1 MIYFDNAATT
11 FPKPP
16 AVGAAMLAC
25 MRCAGGNPGR
35 GTHAAALRAAEVV
48 YSCRCRAAEF
58 FGVSDPARV
67 VFTLN
72 TTYALNMALKSIL
85 RPGDHVISGD
95 MEHNATVRPLAALAK
110 KGITV
115 SRFSVRQEPMRML
128 EEIRALI
135 RSNTRVLVCAH
146 SSNIA
151 GITVPAAQIGA
162 LCRECGILFL
172 LDGAQSA
179 GILPVHVENMHIDI
193 LCVPGHKGLY
203 GPQGCGVM
211 LLGEN
216 CPVGCT
222 LIEGGS
228 GVHSADTGM
237 PAELPEH
244 FEAGTLP
251 VPAIAGLE
259 AGIRFLT
266 QAGMDAVRNHECFL
280 WNKMAQ
286 DLSCMQRVHIAD
298 YKSGAILLFTVDGLP
313 PSAVAD
319 ALDTRGIC
327 VRAGYHCAPLAHRT
341 LGTEENGAVRV
352 SFGAMNTEK
361 EVCVFTDAL
370 RQILRENP

>member
-35 GTHAAALRAAEVV
+35 GSHSAALRAAEIV

-72 TTYALNMALKSIL
+72 TTCALNTALKSVL

-95 MEHNATVRPLAALAK
+95 MEHNATVRPLARMEER
-110 KGITV
+110 GITC
-115 SRFSVRQEPMRML
+115 SRFRMKQAPEAL
-128 EEIRALI
+128 LAEIRSLI
-135 RSNTRVLVCAH
+135 RPNTRVLVCTHA
-146 SSNIA
+146 SNIA
-151 GITVPAAQIGA
+151 GTTVPVAQIGK
-162 LCRECGILFL
+162 LCRERGILFV

-179 GILPVHVENMHIDI
+179 GNMPIHIENMHVDI

-203 GPQGCGVM
+203 GPQGCGMM
-211 LLGEN
+211 LLGEK
-216 CPVGCT
+216 CPVGDT

-228 GVHSADTGM
+228 GVRSADVRM
-237 PAELPEH
+237 PEELPEH

-259 AGIRFLT
+259 AGIRFVM
-266 QAGMDAVRNHECFL
+266 QAGIGEIHAHECRL
-280 WNKMAQ
+280 WRKAVQ
-286 DLSCMQRVHIAD
+286 ALSCMPRVHIAD
-298 YKSGAILLFTVDGLP
+298 ETEGAILLFRADGILP
-313 PSAVAD
+313 AALAE
-319 ALDTRGIC
+319 ALDKQGIC
-327 VRAGYHCAPLAHRT
+327 VRAGYHCAPLAHRA
-341 LGTEENGAVRV
+341 LGTEEHGAVRI
-352 SFGAMNTEK
+352 SFGAMNTER
-361 EVCVFTDAL
+361 EISIFADAL
-370 RQILRENP
+370 CRILRENG